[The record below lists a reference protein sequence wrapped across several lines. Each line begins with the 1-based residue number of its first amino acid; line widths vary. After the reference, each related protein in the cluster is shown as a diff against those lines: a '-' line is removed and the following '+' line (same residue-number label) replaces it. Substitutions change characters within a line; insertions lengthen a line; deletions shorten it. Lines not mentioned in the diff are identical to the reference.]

1 MAGPYECAH
10 KREVRAIVNPIAGGE
25 CEAVCGTAFAA
36 GCSVG

>member
-1 MAGPYECAH
+1 W
-10 KREVRAIVNPIAGGE
+10 AIVNPIAGGV

>member
-1 MAGPYECAH
+1 M
-10 KREVRAIVNPIAGGE
+10 VNPIAGGV